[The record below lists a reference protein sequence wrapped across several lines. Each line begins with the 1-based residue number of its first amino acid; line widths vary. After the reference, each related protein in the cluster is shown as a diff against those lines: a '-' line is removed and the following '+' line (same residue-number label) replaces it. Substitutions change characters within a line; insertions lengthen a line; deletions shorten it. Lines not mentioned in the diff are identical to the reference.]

1 MTAILKGY
9 KNNSTPLPAFGTK
22 RAYIEVLESEWKWS
36 RVRRFANTRFTFQI
50 SAPSTNLFIIRHFAS
65 GGGDGRAFLVMETK
79 QNFGGVLKIFGN
91 RRSITPADI
100 GNDNDNRDKEHAN
113 WKRIWNVNT
122 YRMTAMGG
130 PALLM
135 PLVFTPSRS
144 SGPSNSGPSKFNFS
158 ATHWAYSDSSISA
171 NCSICQELEASIM
184 KNFNA
189 DDYEVDLVREQALGV
204 LDSKSLVHNDVK
216 NDHVGLLPIWQ
227 DGQVVNLKPVL
238 IDLCRVTPK

>member
-1 MTAILKGY
+1 MEFT
-9 KNNSTPLPAFGTK
+9 
-22 RAYIEVLESEWKWS
+22 E
-36 RVRRFANTRFTFQI
+36 TRFTFQI

-79 QNFGGVLKIFGN
+79 QNFVGVLKIFGN
-91 RRSITPADI
+91 RRSFTPADI
-100 GNDNDNRDKEHAN
+100 GIGNDNRDKEHAN
-113 WKRIWNVNT
+113 WKRIWNVDT

-144 SGPSNSGPSKFNFS
+144 SGSSKFNFS

-171 NCSICQELEASIM
+171 NCSICQELEASITG
-184 KNFNA
+184 KFNA
-189 DDYEVDLVREQALGV
+189 GDYEVDLVRNQALGV
-204 LDSKSLVHNDVK
+204 LDSKSLAHNDMK
-216 NDHVGLLPIWQ
+216 NDHVGLLPVWQ
-227 DGQVVNLKPVL
+227 DGQVVDLQPVL